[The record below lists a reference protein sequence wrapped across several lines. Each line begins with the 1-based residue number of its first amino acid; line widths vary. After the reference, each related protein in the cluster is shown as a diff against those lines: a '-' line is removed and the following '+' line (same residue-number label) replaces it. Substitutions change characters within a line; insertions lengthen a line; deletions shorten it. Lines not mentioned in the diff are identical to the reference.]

1 MRKPAIFLD
10 RDGTLI
16 EDVGILSDPAM
27 IRPFPEAF
35 KTLEALR
42 KKYLL
47 FVVTN
52 QNGIAKGLV
61 TRTQVDAVNRTLE
74 ALLVRNGIAMQDWY
88 VCPHDRSD
96 ECQCIK
102 PNPAFLLKAAHDYE
116 VDLHASFVIG
126 DHPHDP
132 ATGDTVGA
140 FGLYVLTGHG
150 MQHLGE
156 LPNDRLV
163 FHTLAEAGSWIL
175 DHPNPKADL
184 HRSIGDAAEAIRKGG
199 LAVFPTETVYGL
211 GADVFNPN
219 AVARIF
225 EVKKRPLYDPLI
237 VHVVSI
243 EQAVGLVSTLSDKAR
258 LLMERFW
265 PGPLTLVLPKSAN
278 VPDIVT
284 AGNPTVAVRMSSN
297 PWADA
302 MIRLAQTPVAAP
314 SANLFGRTSPTT
326 AEHVKEQL
334 QGLYDALIDGGAC
347 RIGIESTVLSLV
359 DEMPTI
365 LRHGGLAKEQ
375 IEAVIGPVRDA
386 AKEDSEKNDSPGML
400 ANHYA
405 PITPLVLV
413 EDIEPFADRPDI
425 GKLVFQSPALTME
438 GPCEVLTREGDLRE
452 AAVNL
457 YHAIRR
463 LDRLG
468 LSRIAAQRVP
478 DQGLGKAINDR
489 LKKASAD
496 L

>member
-1 MRKPAIFLD
+1 M
-10 RDGTLI
+10 
-16 EDVGILSDPAM
+16 
-27 IRPFPEAF
+27 
-35 KTLEALR
+35 
-42 KKYLL
+42 L
-47 FVVTN
+47 F
-52 QNGIAKGLV
+52 
-61 TRTQVDAVNRTLE
+61 
-74 ALLVRNGIAMQDWY
+74 
-88 VCPHDRSD
+88 RS
-96 ECQCIK
+96 
-102 PNPAFLLKAAHDYE
+102 
-116 VDLHASFVIG
+116 
-126 DHPHDP
+126 
-132 ATGDTVGA
+132 
-140 FGLYVLTGHG
+140 
-150 MQHLGE
+150 
-156 LPNDRLV
+156 
-163 FHTLAEAGSWIL
+163 
-175 DHPNPKADL
+175 
-184 HRSIGDAAEAIRKGG
+184 
-199 LAVFPTETVYGL
+199 
-211 GADVFNPN
+211 
-219 AVARIF
+219 
-225 EVKKRPLYDPLI
+225 LI

-425 GKLVFQSPALTME
+425 GKLVFQIGRAH
-438 GPCEVLTREGDLRE
+438 V
-452 AAVNL
+452 
-457 YHAIRR
+457 
-463 LDRLG
+463 
-468 LSRIAAQRVP
+468 
-478 DQGLGKAINDR
+478 
-489 LKKASAD
+489 
-496 L
+496 